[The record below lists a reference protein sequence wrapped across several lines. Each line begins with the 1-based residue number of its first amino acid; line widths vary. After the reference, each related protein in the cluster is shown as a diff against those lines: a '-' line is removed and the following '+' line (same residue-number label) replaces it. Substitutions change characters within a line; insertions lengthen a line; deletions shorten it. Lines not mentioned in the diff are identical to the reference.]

1 MANKEYNTLK
11 IVIKGEWFD
20 AIASKKKTIE
30 YREVR
35 PFWISRLYEGNGK
48 KRHYDRIE
56 FINGYNKDSR
66 RMITEYGGFFKK
78 GDLFH
83 IHVGKIL
90 KK

>member
-1 MANKEYNTLK
+1 MKEYKILK

-35 PFWISRLYEGNGK
+35 PFWISRLYEENGR

-56 FINGYNKDSR
+56 FINGYNKDAR
-66 RMITEYGGFFKK
+66 RMITEYGGFHKK